1 MNDGVEIP
9 LDQNLRFISS
19 DIENMC
25 SKVPTNDLI
34 KIIKFVCS
42 QQNHDEKLTK
52 ELIKLTRTILKQNY
66 FKFQNSFYVQNTGLA
81 MGAPTCSI
89 LSEIYVQYVEHT
101 VKLKRRHPPPED
113 IVRQLNTIISWF
125 I

>member
-9 LDQNLRFISS
+9 LDQNLRFISF
-19 DIENMC
+19 DIENM
-25 SKVPTNDLI
+25 SSNVPTNDLI

-89 LSEIYVQYVEHT
+89 LS
-101 VKLKRRHPPPED
+101 
-113 IVRQLNTIISWF
+113 
-125 I
+125 